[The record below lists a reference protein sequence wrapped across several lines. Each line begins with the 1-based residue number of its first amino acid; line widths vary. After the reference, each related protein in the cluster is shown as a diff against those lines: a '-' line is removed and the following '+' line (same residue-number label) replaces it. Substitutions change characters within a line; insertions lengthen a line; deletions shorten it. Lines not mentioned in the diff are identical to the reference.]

1 LNFYNPG
8 NCFVDLPGFGD
19 VSVSLPFVCGEIEGT
34 LDVTYA
40 AFDDDADG
48 LTDALDPDCATAD
61 DDSEYHLSSG
71 DILAVSY
78 ELPAALYRVD
88 PASGARTTLMSIE
101 LDTPWGVA
109 TGPAGQVF
117 VSDAGSEAILELDP
131 SDGSVRVVSSW
142 GALDFPRGLMD
153 ESDGKILVADRD
165 AQEVFRIDPVTGSQT
180 GITTGGTCD
189 AILEPRVLE
198 PSSSPGNVA
207 YVTDGSN
214 GHVYEIVLDNL
225 CAQRSNGIAITNPW
239 GLVVEDDGH
248 LLVVDSTSKEVVR
261 FNPSVLTETE
271 LHTSM
276 WNFNV
281 PRGMTFEADGKLL
294 LADYGENLQLCQSVK
309 EGTIVA

>member
-1 LNFYNPG
+1 MIADQKSTQPRRRQGGLHAFRSILLFVLAPLALAPSPASAALLEVDLNGTPQVNGLANLDTRTGLIWLDLPFLQNFNYDAAEGYSGVRHATQGEVTAFLNFYNPG

-131 SDGSVRVVSSW
+131 SDGSVRVVSSR

-153 ESDGKILVADRD
+153 ESDGKILVAD
-165 AQEVFRIDPVTGSQT
+165 
-180 GITTGGTCD
+180 
-189 AILEPRVLE
+189 
-198 PSSSPGNVA
+198 
-207 YVTDGSN
+207 
-214 GHVYEIVLDNL
+214 
-225 CAQRSNGIAITNPW
+225 
-239 GLVVEDDGH
+239 VETRKRCFA
-248 LLVVDSTSKEVVR
+248 SIR
-261 FNPSVLTETE
+261 
-271 LHTSM
+271 
-276 WNFNV
+276 
-281 PRGMTFEADGKLL
+281 
-294 LADYGENLQLCQSVK
+294 
-309 EGTIVA
+309 